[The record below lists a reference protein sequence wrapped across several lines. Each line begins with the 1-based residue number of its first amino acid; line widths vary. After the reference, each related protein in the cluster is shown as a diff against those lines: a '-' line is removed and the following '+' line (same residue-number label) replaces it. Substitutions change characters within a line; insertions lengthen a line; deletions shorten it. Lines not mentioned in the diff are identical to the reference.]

1 MQSKDE
7 LLRAAQRAVSMRR
20 QRAIMAA
27 RTNQQRVREEIPG
40 YAAAEDTIS
49 QAGYKAAHL
58 AATGHSSEKIEAAL
72 AESEAAQRRCAQLL
86 RENGW
91 SEADLQ
97 PQFTCPLC
105 GDTGLDH
112 GRICSCIHTLER
124 DMRREEIVKAS
135 ALNISCFES
144 MDVNRYPNAYHPLL
158 GCTVRQYMA
167 ERLQEL
173 KEYADAFDLRSS
185 NLLLCGSAG
194 LGKTHAALAI
204 AGIVL
209 DKGYDV
215 IYISSQELFGHLD
228 KVRRSSFSDEEAMQ
242 DSMMDAVLSA
252 DLLILD
258 DLGTEYFSQYVASCL
273 YTVLNSRIGHRLPT
287 IYTTNITDDRVFES
301 RYTEKIASRLTGSCE
316 RVEFYGSDIRKMEPE
331 SDS

>member
-7 LLRAAQRAVSMRR
+7 LLRAAQRTVAMRR
-20 QRAIMAA
+20 QRAIITA
-27 RTNQQRVREEIPG
+27 RSNQQRVREEIPG

-49 QAGYKAAHL
+49 QAGYKAARL
-58 AATGHSSEKIEAAL
+58 AATGQRDKVEAAL
-72 AESEAAQRRCAQLL
+72 AESEQAQRRCAQLL

-91 SEADLQ
+91 NEAELQ
-97 PQFTCPLC
+97 PQFTCPVC
-105 GDTGLDH
+105 ADTGLDH
-112 GRICSCIHTLER
+112 GRVCSCIHDLER
-124 DMRREEIVKAS
+124 EMRREEITKAS
-135 ALNISCFES
+135 ALSISSFES
-144 MDVNRYPNAYHPLL
+144 MDVNRYPASYHPLL
-158 GCTVRQYMA
+158 GCTVRQYMI

-173 KEYADAFDLRSS
+173 KEYADTFDLRSS

-228 KVRRSSFSDEEAMQ
+228 KVRRSSFSDDEAMQ

-273 YTVLNSRIGHRLPT
+273 YTILNGRIGRRLPT

-316 RVEFYGSDIRKMEPE
+316 RVEFYGSDIRKMEPA
-331 SDS
+331 DSL